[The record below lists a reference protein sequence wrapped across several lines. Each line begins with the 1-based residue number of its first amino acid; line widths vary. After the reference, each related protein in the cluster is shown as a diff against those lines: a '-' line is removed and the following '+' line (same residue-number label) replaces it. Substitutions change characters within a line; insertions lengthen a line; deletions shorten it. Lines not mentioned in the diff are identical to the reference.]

1 MLEFTVGRLKAKE
14 WIQQGYTKRDFGDVY
29 TFNGNKRIIHIL
41 ALQMKIDVELGHL
54 DEYFNPI
61 PKINLPKI
69 LKGVS

>member
-1 MLEFTVGRLKAKE
+1 MYAISIEMLSPD

-61 PKINLPKI
+61 PKI
-69 LKGVS
+69 KGVS